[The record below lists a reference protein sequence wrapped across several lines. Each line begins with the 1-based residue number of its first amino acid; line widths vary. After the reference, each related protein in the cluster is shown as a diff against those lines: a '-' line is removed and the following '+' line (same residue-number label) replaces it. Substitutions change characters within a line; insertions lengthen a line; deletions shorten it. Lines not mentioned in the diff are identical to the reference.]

1 MFDSYGITHIYMQF
15 FPKVQVIEEILAYKF
30 PDLVADFGGYLG
42 LLLGASI
49 VSMYDIIF
57 EMVKIH
63 IMSVF
68 EYFIKRT
75 NEQY

>member
-1 MFDSYGITHIYMQF
+1 MELHIFICNF